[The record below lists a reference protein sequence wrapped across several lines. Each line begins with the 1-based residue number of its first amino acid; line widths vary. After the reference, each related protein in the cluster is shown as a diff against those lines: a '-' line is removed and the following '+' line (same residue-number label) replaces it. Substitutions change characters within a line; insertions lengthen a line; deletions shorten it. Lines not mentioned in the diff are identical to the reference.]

1 MFASLRPPIVAALAS
16 LLFAIAP
23 FISVAIASAIAAWA
37 GCTLNE
43 ADVHRCVV
51 CGVDIG
57 HALGF
62 MYVMGWCFFLTVPI
76 GAALFVVSI
85 LWLVVA
91 GGMCLAD
98 QVNGTA
104 VSKSHASDAQ
114 SRAAERLAQFT
125 REYEHLRKHITSM
138 PEFRNVRL
146 SSTRRRGGRV
156 YMHGR
161 VLDKEAHDRLMEAYK
176 SLVHSN
182 DAGCY
187 DGVEYPGKPSEKQP
201 DPPETTNAEPT
212 DAADSP

>member
-23 FISVAIASAIAAWA
+23 VISVEIACAIARWA

-57 HALGF
+57 RPLGSMYLNGWLAL
-62 MYVMGWCFFLTVPI
+62 LTLPI
-76 GAALFVVSI
+76 GSAFFVASI

-91 GGMCLAD
+91 SGMRLAAL
-98 QVNGTA
+98 VNGTA
-104 VSKSHASDAQ
+104 VSRSHASDPH
-114 SRAAERLAQFT
+114 SRPTERLAQFA
-125 REYEHLRKHITSM
+125 REYEQLRKHITSM

-146 SSTRRRGGRV
+146 SFTRRRGGRV

-187 DGVEYPGKPSEKQP
+187 DGVEYPGKPPEKQP
-201 DPPETTNAEPT
+201 DPRETTNAEPP
-212 DAADSP
+212 DAMDSR

>member
-1 MFASLRPPIVAALAS
+1 MFARLRPPIVAALAS
-16 LLFAIAP
+16 ILFAISP

-62 MYVMGWCFFLTVPI
+62 MYVMGWSFFLTVPI

-91 GGMCLAD
+91 SGMRLAARL
-98 QVNGTA
+98 NGTA
-104 VSKSHASDAQ
+104 VSKSQASDAQ
-114 SRAAERLAQFT
+114 SRPTERLAQFA

-161 VLDKEAHDRLMEAYK
+161 VLDKEAHDRLIESYK
-176 SLVHSN
+176 CLVHSN

-201 DPPETTNAEPT
+201 DPPATTNAEPT
-212 DAADSP
+212 DAADSR

>member
-1 MFASLRPPIVAALAS
+1 MFTRLRPPIVAALAS

-57 HALGF
+57 HSLGF
-62 MYVMGWCFFLTVPI
+62 MYVMGWAFFLTVPI

-85 LWLVVA
+85 LWLIVNS
-91 GGMCLAD
+91 GMLLAARM
-98 QVNGTA
+98 NKTA
-104 VSKSHASDAQ
+104 VSKAPASDIH
-114 SRAAERLAQFT
+114 SRPTERPVQFA
-125 REYEHLRKHITSM
+125 REYEQLRRHITSM
-138 PEFRNVRL
+138 SEFRNVRL
-146 SSTRRRGGRV
+146 SFTRRRGGRV

-161 VLDKEAHDRLMEAYK
+161 VLDKEAHDRLMKAYQ

-182 DAGCY
+182 DAGFY
-187 DGVEYPGKPSEKQP
+187 DGVEYPGKPSETQSN
-201 DPPETTNAEPT
+201 PPETTNAEPS
-212 DAADSP
+212 DAAESR